1 MKTDKANKHTLWF
14 FMRPLIGERFGD
26 SVWTFRPRLPR
37 DTVLVNTRFMCSKA
51 GFSSNSRDADES
63 VKSALAEFLLCE
75 YVMNRPSRP
84 LPNGATAYHQEAIY
98 EIPEKK
104 YFGSEEFFG
113 QERS

>member
-1 MKTDKANKHTLWF
+1 MVLHTPSLGGKNR
-14 FMRPLIGERFGD
+14 RPRQN
-26 SVWTFRPRLPR
+26 FRPRLPR
-37 DTVLVNTRFMCSKA
+37 DTVLVNTRFIRSKA
-51 GFSSNSRDADES
+51 EFSSNSRDSDES
-63 VKSALAEFLLCE
+63 VKSALAEFLRCE

-98 EIPEKK
+98 EISEEK